1 MEKKLIK
8 ELEKM
13 TLDDALKKYGS
24 IKGKI
29 KSTPINHDKKDAIRG
44 TLKQDSEVI
53 LNEINN

>member
-1 MEKKLIK
+1 MIK
-8 ELEKM
+8 IEKM

-29 KSTPINHDKKDAIRG
+29 KSTPINHDKKDAIKG